1 MSELHELTAL
11 EQAAAMRR
19 REVSPVQL
27 LDHYLERIERL
38 DSKLGAFLTLTPELG
53 RVQAREAEQAIRLE
67 PDVERLPPLLGVPVP
82 IKDLTMVEG
91 VRATLGSRAYA
102 EFVAPYQDHV
112 VTKIRAAGGVIP
124 GKTNTPEFGLP
135 CYTENALSAPARTPW
150 DLESSAGGSSG
161 GAAAAVAGGLAP
173 LAHGNDGAGSVR
185 IPASLCGLVGIKPS
199 RNRISNGPVFS
210 DITGLVT
217 HGPLARTVR
226 DAAALLDA
234 MSGAMPDDAVWAP
247 APGRTFLDHA
257 ESDPGRLR
265 IGRFI
270 TPVIAEAEI
279 HPNCVA
285 AYEQAS
291 ALLEEL
297 GHEVEDIAPPFHP
310 ELVPTFEKVWA
321 VSSTLVPVDPALED
335 RLLPLTRWLRERGR
349 GVSGTGFAQALQ
361 AMALASREWLRATG
375 RYDAVLTPTL
385 AQPPPRVGGIRDDDD
400 PLGDFETQKRF
411 TPFTAAY
418 NITGQPAISVPL
430 HWNGA
435 GVPVGVMLAGRPAA
449 EATLIALA
457 AQLETARP
465 WAHRRPTTW

>member
-11 EQAAAMRR
+11 EQAATMRR

-27 LDHYLERIERL
+27 LDHYLDRIDRL
-38 DSKLGAFLTLTPELG
+38 DAKLGAFITVTPELG
-53 RVQAREAEQAIRLE
+53 RTQAREAERTIRRAADE
-67 PDVERLPPLLGVPVP
+67 ERLPPLLGVPVP

-91 VRATLGSRAYA
+91 VRATLGSLAYA
-102 EFVAPYQDHV
+102 EFIAPYQDHV
-112 VTKIRAAGGVIP
+112 VTKIRAAGGVIV

-135 CYTENALSAPARTPW
+135 CYTENALTAPARTPW
-150 DLESSAGGSSG
+150 DLDSSAGGSSG

-199 RNRISNGPVFS
+199 RHRISNGPIFS

-234 MSGAMPDDAVWAP
+234 MSGAMPDDAVWPP
-247 APGRTFLDHA
+247 APGGTFLDHA
-257 ESDPGRLR
+257 DSDPGRLR
-265 IGRFI
+265 IGRFM
-270 TPVIAEAEI
+270 TPVIAEADI
-279 HPNCVA
+279 HPDCVA

-291 ALLEEL
+291 ALLGEL
-297 GHEVEDIAPPFHP
+297 GHEVEDIAPPFSP
-310 ELVPTFEKVWA
+310 EVIPTFEKVWA
-321 VSSTLVPVDPALED
+321 VSSALVPVDPALED

-349 GVSGTGFAQALQ
+349 EVSGVGFAQALQ
-361 AMALASREWLRATG
+361 TMALASREWLRASG
-375 RYDAVLTPTL
+375 RFDAVLTPTL
-385 AQPPPRVGGIRDDDD
+385 AQPPPRVGGIRDDGD
-400 PLGDFETQKRF
+400 PARDFESQKRF

-418 NITGQPAISVPL
+418 NVTGQPAVSVPL
-430 HWNGA
+430 HWNGE
-435 GVPVGVMLAGRPAA
+435 GLPVGVMLAGRPAA

-457 AQLETARP
+457 AQLEAARP
-465 WAHRRPTTW
+465 WAHRRPPTW